1 MLYMTLE
8 ENCKNAYVYRHRR
21 LDTNE
26 IFYIGIGKTKNYK
39 RAYRKDNRTT
49 HWKNI
54 VNKANYKVEIII
66 ENLSWKD
73 ACELEILLISEY
85 GRKDLGLGTLVNMTN
100 GGDGATNKIWTIESR
115 KKMSI
120 SSTGKK
126 MSEEAKEKMSIF
138 WKNCK
143 TKNSCK
149 IVLDT
154 QTGIFYNSLRE
165 ASQYYNFSYTCL
177 TSMIT
182 GQNPNKSNLIYV

>member
-1 MLYMTLE
+1 MTLE
-8 ENCKNAYVYRHRR
+8 EKFKNVYLYRHRR

-26 IFYIGIGKTKNYK
+26 IFYIGISKVSNFK
-39 RAYRKDNRTT
+39 RAYEKNKRTT

-54 VNKANYKVEIII
+54 VNKTDYKVEIVV
-66 ENLSWKD
+66 ENLSWED

-85 GRKDLGLGTLVNMTN
+85 GRKDLGKGLLVNMTD
-100 GGDGATNKIWTIESR
+100 GGDGVKNKIWTTQSR
-115 KKMSI
+115 KKSSI
-120 SSTGKK
+120 SSKGKK
-126 MSEEAKEKMSIF
+126 LSKETKEKMSTF
-138 WKNCK
+138 WKNFK
-143 TKNSCK
+143 GSNRSN

-154 QTGIFYNSLRE
+154 QTGVFYNSLRE